1 MSCDLM
7 GWLELIKKKEKNKD
21 LLMVNFFQD
30 ANLFVIVYGLLS
42 FKGEMVEIKVKVKV
56 KQKKGKNKKDKNYVR
71 FWFRLDCEF
80 IQLFAF
86 LSLWVC

>member
-1 MSCDLM
+1 M

-42 FKGEMVEIKVKVKV
+42 FKVEIKVKVK
-56 KQKKGKNKKDKNYVR
+56 QEKGKNKKDKNYVR
-71 FWFRLDCEF
+71 FRLDCEF
-80 IQLFAF
+80 IQLFTF
-86 LSLWVC
+86 LSLLVC

>member
-1 MSCDLM
+1 M

-42 FKGEMVEIKVKVKV
+42 FKVEMVEIKVKVKV
-56 KQKKGKNKKDKNYVR
+56 KQEKGKNKKDKNYVR
-71 FWFRLDCEF
+71 FRLDCEF
-80 IQLFAF
+80 IQLFTF
-86 LSLWVC
+86 LSLLVC

>member
-42 FKGEMVEIKVKVKV
+42 FKVEMVEIKVKVK
-56 KQKKGKNKKDKNYVR
+56 QEKGKNKKDKNYVR
-71 FWFRLDCEF
+71 FRLDCEF
-80 IQLFAF
+80 IQLFTF
-86 LSLWVC
+86 LSLLVC